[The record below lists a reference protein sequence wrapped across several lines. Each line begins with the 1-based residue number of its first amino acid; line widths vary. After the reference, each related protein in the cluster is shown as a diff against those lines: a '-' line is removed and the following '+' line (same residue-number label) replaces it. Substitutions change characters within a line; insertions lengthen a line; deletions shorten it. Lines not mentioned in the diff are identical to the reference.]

1 MEQLREYT
9 DRTGNFH
16 NNIIFDDDLPVG
28 FITYWDFDSF
38 YYVEHFA
45 TNPALRN
52 GGYGKRTLEYL
63 CNYLKRPIVLEVER
77 PIEEM
82 AKRRISFINVKA
94 LRCGEKDYSQPP
106 YKPGDDFLPMY
117 LMVHGE
123 LDCEKDFETIKKRI
137 HKRSIWS
144 KRQLIKLGSKFE
156 ISFTNGK
163 PYPSYDK
170 RKGVQFELNALFI
183 YIELTNYFSPRLVAE

>member
-1 MEQLREYT
+1 MCNRHICSCDQEQHPANPISSAVIFAAQSVSNLHAKKTLNDRNRKQYRQLEQLREYT

-16 NNIIFDDDLPVG
+16 NNIIFDDDLLVG
-28 FITYWDFDSF
+28 FITYWDFGSF

-77 PIEEM
+77 PVEEM
-82 AKRRISFINVKA
+82 AKRRISFYQRQGFT
-94 LRCGEKDYSQPP
+94 LWEKDYCQPP

-137 HKRSIWS
+137 HK
-144 KRQLIKLGSKFE
+144 E
-156 ISFTNGK
+156 V
-163 PYPSYDK
+163 Y
-170 RKGVQFELNALFI
+170 GVKDN
-183 YIELTNYFSPRLVAE
+183 

>member
-77 PIEEM
+77 PIEGNGKTTYQLLSTSRLY
-82 AKRRISFINVKA
+82 AV
-94 LRCGEKDYSQPP
+94 GKDYSQPP

-137 HKRSIWS
+137 HK
-144 KRQLIKLGSKFE
+144 E
-156 ISFTNGK
+156 V
-163 PYPSYDK
+163 Y
-170 RKGVQFELNALFI
+170 GVKDN
-183 YIELTNYFSPRLVAE
+183 

>member
-1 MEQLREYT
+1 M
-9 DRTGNFH
+9 
-16 NNIIFDDDLPVG
+16 
-28 FITYWDFDSF
+28 DFDSF

-77 PIEEM
+77 PVEEM
-82 AKRRISFINVKA
+82 AKRRISFYQRQGFT
-94 LRCGEKDYSQPP
+94 LWEKDYCQPP

-137 HKRSIWS
+137 HK
-144 KRQLIKLGSKFE
+144 E
-156 ISFTNGK
+156 V
-163 PYPSYDK
+163 Y
-170 RKGVQFELNALFI
+170 GVKDN
-183 YIELTNYFSPRLVAE
+183 